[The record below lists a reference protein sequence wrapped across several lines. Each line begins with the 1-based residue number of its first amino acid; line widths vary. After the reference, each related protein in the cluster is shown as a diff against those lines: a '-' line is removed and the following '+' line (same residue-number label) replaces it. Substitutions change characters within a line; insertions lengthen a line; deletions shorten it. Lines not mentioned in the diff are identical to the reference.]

1 MKTILAV
8 LSIVCFFFLS
18 SCEPVYELV
27 QPQFSGESILINT
40 DSISY
45 KIKMKMEGVY
55 RVVKGSNQFGEI
67 VVAKWN
73 GETLSLFGRNHGT
86 YFVLKGGSKDTLLLF
101 EGKWRYAVSTETG
114 LMRMVINRKTGL
126 DSLLTDT
133 SGTKSFSIVG
143 TFGNESDW
151 RANEIQLT
159 YLRPFSETVR
169 NKNYFILAHRGGGRN
184 SDFVGASE
192 NSLEIISL
200 AEQLGANGIEID
212 VMLSKDNIP
221 FLYHDANINLRET
234 KKGLLLGPVENFTIA
249 QLKSFVELKNGEKI
263 PTLRE
268 ALEHVLYK
276 TNLKF
281 VWLDMKSEKNSMPQV
296 IEIQQDILNRAA
308 LIGRNLEIMIG
319 LPTDFMLNNLLAYP
333 NYQSLPSLCEL
344 SIDQF
349 NSVNS
354 KVWAPRWTMGTLIS
368 EVRSLHSEGKRAF
381 VWTLDQTLF
390 IQQFINESEF
400 DGILTN
406 YPTIVASFYYAK
418 E

>member
-1 MKTILAV
+1 MKRIFTMLFMFGLIFTA
-8 LSIVCFFFLS
+8 
-18 SCEPVYELV
+18 CELDYDLV
-27 QPQFSGESILINT
+27 EPEFKEESILKNT
-40 DSISY
+40 DSIPIQLKK
-45 KIKMKMEGVY
+45 KIEGVY
-55 RVVKGSNQFGEI
+55 RVVKGADQFGEI

-73 GETLSLFGRNHGT
+73 GEALSLFGRKLGA
-86 YFVLKGGSKDTLLLF
+86 YFILKGGKKDSLILF
-101 EGKWRYAVSTETG
+101 EGKWRYAESTETG
-114 LMRMVINRKTGL
+114 LTRLVINKRSGI
-126 DSLLTDT
+126 DSLLIDSSIAKT
-133 SGTKSFSIVG
+133 FSIIG
-143 TFGNESDW
+143 TFGNENDFRSI
-151 RANEIQLT
+151 EIQFT
-159 YLRPFSETVR
+159 YLRPFSEEVR
-169 NKNYFILAHRGGGRN
+169 NSNYYILAHRGGGRN

-200 AEQLGANGIEID
+200 AEQFGANGIEID

-268 ALEHVLYK
+268 ALEHILYN

-281 VWLDMKSEKNSMPQV
+281 VWLDMKSERNSIPQV

-308 LIGRNLEIMIG
+308 LLGRNLEIMVG

-333 NYQSLPSLCEL
+333 NYQNVPSLCEL
-344 SIDQF
+344 SVDQF
-349 NSVNS
+349 HSVNS

-368 EVRSLHSEGKRAF
+368 DVQSLHSEGKRAF
-381 VWTLDQTLF
+381 VWTLDQTQF
-390 IQQFINESEF
+390 IQEFINESEF

>member
-1 MKTILAV
+1 MKR
-8 LSIVCFFFLS
+8 FLVMLFLFGLIFS

-27 QPQFSGESILINT
+27 EPEFKVESILKNT
-40 DSISY
+40 DSLLY
-45 KIKMKMEGVY
+45 KIKVRMEGVY
-55 RVVKGSNQFGEI
+55 RVVKGADQFGDI
-67 VVAKWN
+67 IVAKWS
-73 GETLSLFGRNHGT
+73 GETLSFFGRKLGS
-86 YFVLKGGSKDTLLLF
+86 YFILKGGSKDTLILF

-114 LMRMVINRKTGL
+114 LTRLVINNRTGL
-126 DSLLTDT
+126 DSLLNDS
-133 SGTKSFSIVG
+133 SGAKSFSIVG
-143 TFGNESDW
+143 TFGNENDFRSND
-151 RANEIQLT
+151 IQLK
-159 YLRPFSETVR
+159 YIRPFSEAVR
-169 NKNYFILAHRGGGRN
+169 NKNYYILAHRGGGRN

-212 VMLSKDNIP
+212 VMLSQDNVP

-281 VWLDMKSEKNSMPQV
+281 VWLDMKSESNSMPYV
-296 IEIQQDILNRAA
+296 VEIQQDILNRAA
-308 LIGRNLEIMIG
+308 IAGRDLEIMVG
-319 LPTDFMLNNLLAYP
+319 LPSDFMLNNLLAYP
-333 NYQSLPSLCEL
+333 NYQNVPSLCEL
-344 SIDQF
+344 SLDQLH
-349 NSVNS
+349 SVNS
-354 KVWAPRWTMGTLIS
+354 KVWAPRWTMGTLTPS
-368 EVRSLHSEGKRAF
+368 VQSLHSEGRRAF
-381 VWTLDQTLF
+381 VWTLDQT
-390 IQQFINESEF
+390 QFILQFLNESEF

>member
-1 MKTILAV
+1 MKKIFVILP
-8 LSIVCFFFLS
+8 LFGLILL

-27 QPQFSGESILINT
+27 EPEFKVESILKNT
-40 DSISY
+40 DSLSY
-45 KIKMKMEGVY
+45 KIKVRMEGVY
-55 RVVKGSNQFGEI
+55 RVVKGADQFGDI
-67 VVAKWN
+67 IVAKWS
-73 GETLSLFGRNHGT
+73 GETLSFFGRKLGS
-86 YFVLKGGSKDTLLLF
+86 YFILKGGSKDTMILF

-114 LMRMVINRKTGL
+114 LTRLVINNRTGL
-126 DSLLTDT
+126 DSLLNDS

-143 TFGNESDW
+143 TFGNENDFRSND
-151 RANEIQLT
+151 IQLK
-159 YLRPFSETVR
+159 YIRPFSEAVR
-169 NKNYFILAHRGGGRN
+169 NKNYYILAHRGGGRN

-200 AEQLGANGIEID
+200 AEQYGANGIEID
-212 VMLSKDNIP
+212 VMLSKDNVP

-263 PTLRE
+263 PTLCE
-268 ALEHVLYK
+268 ALEHVLYN

-281 VWLDMKSEKNSMPQV
+281 VWLDMKSERNSMPQV

-308 LIGRNLEIMIG
+308 LLGRNLEIMVG
-319 LPTDFMLNNLLAYP
+319 LPTEFMLNNLLAYP
-333 NYQSLPSLCEL
+333 NYQNVPSLCEL
-344 SIDQF
+344 SVDQF
-349 NSVNS
+349 HSVGS
-354 KVWAPRWTMGTLIS
+354 KIWAPRWTMGTLIPD
-368 EVRSLHSEGKRAF
+368 VRTLHGEGKRAF

-406 YPTIVASFYYAK
+406 YPTIVASLYYAK

>member
-1 MKTILAV
+1 MRTFVVLISIICLLLA
-8 LSIVCFFFLS
+8 
-18 SCEPVYELV
+18 SCEPIYDLV
-27 QPQFSGESILINT
+27 QPEFSSESFLKNT

-45 KIKMKMEGVY
+45 KIKQRIEGVY
-55 RVVKGSNQFGEI
+55 RVVKGSGHFGDI
-67 VVAKWN
+67 VIARWS
-73 GETLSLFGRNHGT
+73 GETLSLFGRNHGA
-86 YFVLKGGSKDTLLLF
+86 YFILKSGSKDTLLLF

-114 LMRMVINRKTGL
+114 LVRFAINKRTGL
-126 DSLLTDT
+126 DSLLNDT
-133 SGTKSFSIVG
+133 SGTKSFSFVG
-143 TFGNESDW
+143 TFGSDNDW
-151 RANEIQLT
+151 QTDEIQLS
-159 YLRPFSETVR
+159 YIRPFSETVR
-169 NKNYFILAHRGGGRN
+169 NKDYYILAHRGGGRN

-221 FLYHDANINLRET
+221 FLYHDSNINLRET
-234 KKGLLLGPVENFTIA
+234 KKGLLLGPVENYTIA

-281 VWLDMKSEKNSMPQV
+281 VWLDMKSERNSMPQV
-296 IEIQQDILNRAA
+296 IEIQKDILERASM
-308 LIGRNLEIMIG
+308 IGRSLEILVG

-333 NYQSLPSLCEL
+333 NYQNVPSLCEL

-349 NSVNS
+349 HSVGS
-354 KVWAPRWTMGTLIS
+354 KVWAPRWTMGTLIPD
-368 EVRSLHSEGKRAF
+368 VRALHGEGKRAF

>member
-1 MKTILAV
+1 MKKKFAV
-8 LSIVCFFFLS
+8 LLLSCLFFF
-18 SCEPVYELV
+18 SCEPIYELV
-27 QPQFSGESILINT
+27 EPKFSGESILTNT

-45 KIKMKMEGVY
+45 KIKMRMEGVY
-55 RVVKGSNQFGEI
+55 RVVKGSNQFGDI
-67 VVAKWN
+67 VIAKWS
-73 GETLSLFGRNHGT
+73 GETLSIFGRRLGA
-86 YFVLKGGSKDTLLLF
+86 YFILKSGRKDSLILF

-114 LMRMVINRKTGL
+114 LTRLVINKKTGL
-126 DSLLTDT
+126 DSLLQDT

-143 TFGNESDW
+143 TFGNENDFRS
-151 RANEIQLT
+151 NEIQLT
-159 YLRPFSETVR
+159 YIRPFSETVR
-169 NKNYFILAHRGGGRN
+169 NTNYYILAHRGGGRN

-212 VMLSKDNIP
+212 VMLSKDNIT

-276 TNLKF
+276 TNLQF
-281 VWLDMKSEKNSMPQV
+281 VWLDMKSEKNAMPQV
-296 IEIQQDILNRAA
+296 IEIQKDILNRAA
-308 LIGRNLEIMIG
+308 IIGRNLEIMVG
-319 LPTDFMLNNLLAYP
+319 LPTEFMLNNLLAYP
-333 NYQSLPSLCEL
+333 NYQNVPSLCEL
-344 SIDQF
+344 SLDQLHL
-349 NSVNS
+349 VNS

-368 EVRSLHSEGKRAF
+368 DVRSLHNEGRRAF

>member
-45 KIKMKMEGVY
+45 KIKMRMEGVY

-212 VMLSKDNIP
+212 VMLS
-221 FLYHDANINLRET
+221 
-234 KKGLLLGPVENFTIA
+234 
-249 QLKSFVELKNGEKI
+249 
-263 PTLRE
+263 
-268 ALEHVLYK
+268 
-276 TNLKF
+276 
-281 VWLDMKSEKNSMPQV
+281 
-296 IEIQQDILNRAA
+296 
-308 LIGRNLEIMIG
+308 
-319 LPTDFMLNNLLAYP
+319 
-333 NYQSLPSLCEL
+333 
-344 SIDQF
+344 
-349 NSVNS
+349 
-354 KVWAPRWTMGTLIS
+354 
-368 EVRSLHSEGKRAF
+368 
-381 VWTLDQTLF
+381 
-390 IQQFINESEF
+390 
-400 DGILTN
+400 
-406 YPTIVASFYYAK
+406 
-418 E
+418 

>member
-1 MKTILAV
+1 MKRISTILFI
-8 LSIVCFFFLS
+8 LCLIFS

-27 QPQFSGESILINT
+27 GPEFTVESILKNT

-45 KIKMKMEGVY
+45 KIKARMEGVY
-55 RVVKGSNQFGEI
+55 RVVKGADQFGDI
-67 VVAKWN
+67 VVAKWS
-73 GETLSLFGRNHGT
+73 GETLSFFGRKLGA
-86 YFVLKGGSKDTLLLF
+86 YFVLKSGRKDTLILF

-114 LMRMVINRKTGL
+114 LTRLVINKRSGI
-126 DSLLTDT
+126 DSLLNDS
-133 SGTKSFSIVG
+133 SGAKTFSIVG
-143 TFGNESDW
+143 TFGNDNDFRS
-151 RANEIQLT
+151 NEIQFT
-159 YLRPFSETVR
+159 YIRPFSESVR
-169 NKNYFILAHRGGGRN
+169 NKNYYILAHRGGGRN

-200 AEQLGANGIEID
+200 VEQFGANGIEID
-212 VMLSKDNIP
+212 VMLSKDNVP

-234 KKGLLLGPVENFTIA
+234 KKGLLVGPAENFTIA

-276 TNLKF
+276 TKLRF
-281 VWLDMKSEKNSMPQV
+281 VWLDMKSESNSMPRV

-308 LIGRNLEIMIG
+308 LIGRNLEIMVG
-319 LPTDFMLNNLLAYP
+319 LPTEFMLNNFLAYP
-333 NYQSLPSLCEL
+333 NHQNVPSLCEL
-344 SIDQF
+344 SLDQF
-349 NSVNS
+349 HSVNS

-368 EVRSLHSEGKRAF
+368 DVRSIHNEGKRAF
-381 VWTLDQTLF
+381 VWTLDQTQF

-406 YPTIVASFYYAK
+406 YPTIVASLYYAK

>member
-1 MKTILAV
+1 MNGSLILLV
-8 LSIVCFFFLS
+8 LLS
-18 SCEPVYELV
+18 LIFTTCEPVYELV
-27 QPQFSGESILINT
+27 EPQFNVESILKNT
-40 DSISY
+40 LPVPDTIKN
-45 KIKMKMEGVY
+45 KIEGVY
-55 RVVKGSNQFGEI
+55 RVVKGSAQFGDI
-67 VVAKWN
+67 VVAKWS
-73 GETLSLFGRNHGT
+73 GETLSFFGRNHGT
-86 YFVLKGGSKDTLLLF
+86 YFILKTGSKDTLLLF

-114 LMRMVINRKTGL
+114 LTRMAVSRRSGL
-126 DSLLTDT
+126 DSLLNNS
-133 SGTKSFSIVG
+133 SGTKSFSLVG
-143 TFGNESDW
+143 TFGDENDFRST
-151 RANEIQLT
+151 EIQLA
-159 YLRPFSETVR
+159 YIRPFSESVR
-169 NKNYFILAHRGGGRN
+169 NKNYYILAHRGGGRN

-192 NSLEIISL
+192 NSLEIFSL
-200 AEQLGANGIEID
+200 AEQFGANGIEID

-221 FLYHDANINLRET
+221 FLYHDSNINLRET

-268 ALEHVLYK
+268 ALEHVLYN

-281 VWLDMKSEKNSMPQV
+281 VWLDMKSERNSMPQV
-296 IEIQQDILNRAA
+296 VEIQQDILNRAA
-308 LIGRNLEIMIG
+308 LLGRNLEIMVG

-333 NYQSLPSLCEL
+333 NYQSVPSLCEL
-344 SIDQF
+344 SVDQF
-349 NSVNS
+349 HSVGS
-354 KVWAPRWTMGTLIS
+354 KVWAPRWTMGTLIPD
-368 EVRSLHSEGKRAF
+368 VRTLHGEGKRAF

>member
-1 MKTILAV
+1 MKRSLVILFIFS
-8 LSIVCFFFLS
+8 LIFS

-27 QPQFSGESILINT
+27 EPEFNVESILKNT
-40 DSISY
+40 EPISDTLKT
-45 KIKMKMEGVY
+45 KIEGVY
-55 RVVKGSNQFGEI
+55 RVVKGADQFGE
-67 VVAKWN
+67 VVIAIWS
-73 GETLSLFGRNHGT
+73 GETLSLFGRKLGA
-86 YFVLKGGSKDTLLLF
+86 YFILRGGSKDTLILF
-101 EGKWRYAVSTETG
+101 EGKWRYALSTETG
-114 LMRMVINRKTGL
+114 LTRLVINKHSGI
-126 DSLLTDT
+126 DSLLND
-133 SGTKSFSIVG
+133 SISTKSFSIVG
-143 TFGNESDW
+143 TFGNENDFRST
-151 RANEIQLT
+151 EIQLT
-159 YLRPFSETVR
+159 YLRPFSEAVR
-169 NKNYFILAHRGGGRN
+169 NRNYYILAHRGGGRN

-281 VWLDMKSEKNSMPQV
+281 VWLDMKSESNSIPYV
-296 IEIQQDILNRAA
+296 VEIQQDILNRAA
-308 LIGRNLEIMIG
+308 IAGRDLEIMVG
-319 LPTDFMLNNLLAYP
+319 LPTEFMLNNLLSYP
-333 NYQSLPSLCEL
+333 NYQNVPSLCEL
-344 SIDQF
+344 SLDQLH
-349 NSVNS
+349 SVNS
-354 KVWAPRWTMGTLIS
+354 KVWAPRWTMGTLTS
-368 EVRSLHSEGKRAF
+368 DVRSLHGEGKCAF

-400 DGILTN
+400 DGMVTN

>member
-1 MKTILAV
+1 MKKIFVILP
-8 LSIVCFFFLS
+8 LFGLILL

-27 QPQFSGESILINT
+27 EPEFKVESILKNT
-40 DSISY
+40 DSLSY
-45 KIKMKMEGVY
+45 KIKVRMEGVY
-55 RVVKGSNQFGEI
+55 RVVKGADQFGDI
-67 VVAKWN
+67 IVAKWS
-73 GETLSLFGRNHGT
+73 GETLSFFGRKLGS
-86 YFVLKGGSKDTLLLF
+86 YFILKGGSKDTMILF
-101 EGKWRYAVSTETG
+101 EGKWRYAASTETG
-114 LMRMVINRKTGL
+114 LTRLVINNRTGL
-126 DSLLTDT
+126 DSLLNDT
-133 SGTKSFSIVG
+133 SGAKSFSIVG
-143 TFGNESDW
+143 TFGNENDFRSND
-151 RANEIQLT
+151 IQLK
-159 YLRPFSETVR
+159 YIRPFSEAVR
-169 NKNYFILAHRGGGRN
+169 NKNYYILAHRGGGRN

-200 AEQLGANGIEID
+200 AEQYGANGIEID

-234 KKGLLLGPVENFTIA
+234 KKGLLLGPVENFTVA

-281 VWLDMKSEKNSMPQV
+281 VWLDMKSESNSMPYV
-296 IEIQQDILNRAA
+296 VEIQQDILNRAA
-308 LIGRNLEIMIG
+308 IAGRDLEIMVG
-319 LPTDFMLNNLLAYP
+319 LPSDFMLNNLLAYP
-333 NYQSLPSLCEL
+333 NYQNVPSLCEL
-344 SIDQF
+344 SLDQLH
-349 NSVNS
+349 SVNS

-368 EVRSLHSEGKRAF
+368 DVQSLHSEGKRAF
-381 VWTLDQTLF
+381 VWTLDQTQF

>member
-1 MKTILAV
+1 MKKV
-8 LSIVCFFFLS
+8 LMIFLLLYIFFS

-27 QPQFSGESILINT
+27 EPEFKDGSILTSTNPIA
-40 DSISY
+40 DSI
-45 KIKMKMEGVY
+45 KTRIEGVY
-55 RVVKGSNQFGEI
+55 RVIKGADQFGDI
-67 VVAKWN
+67 VVAKWS
-73 GETLSLFGRNHGT
+73 GETLSLFGRKLGA
-86 YFVLKGGSKDTLLLF
+86 YFILKSGSKDTLLLF

-114 LMRMVINRKTGL
+114 LTRLAINKRSGI
-126 DSLLTDT
+126 DSLFNDSLSAKT
-133 SGTKSFSIVG
+133 FSIIG
-143 TFGNESDW
+143 TFGNENDFRS
-151 RANEIQLT
+151 NEIQLT

-169 NKNYFILAHRGGGRN
+169 NTNYYILAHRGGGRN

-200 AEQLGANGIEID
+200 AEQFGANGIEID
-212 VMLSKDNIP
+212 VMLSKDNVP

-234 KKGLLLGPVENFTIA
+234 RKGLLLGPVENFTIA

-296 IEIQQDILNRAA
+296 VEIQKDILNRAA
-308 LIGRNLEIMIG
+308 LLGRNLEIMVG
-319 LPTDFMLNNLLAYP
+319 LPTEFMLNNLLAYP
-333 NYQSLPSLCEL
+333 NYQNIPSLCEL
-344 SIDQF
+344 SIDQLH
-349 NSVNS
+349 SVNS

-368 EVRSLHSEGKRAF
+368 DVRSLHGESRRTF

>member
-1 MKTILAV
+1 MKR
-8 LSIVCFFFLS
+8 FLVMLFLFGLIFS

-27 QPQFSGESILINT
+27 KPEFKVESILKNT
-40 DSISY
+40 DSLLY
-45 KIKMKMEGVY
+45 KIKVRMEGVY
-55 RVVKGSNQFGEI
+55 RVVKGADQFGDI
-67 VVAKWN
+67 IVAKWS
-73 GETLSLFGRNHGT
+73 GETLSFFGHKFGS
-86 YFVLKGGSKDTLLLF
+86 YFILKGGSKDTLILF

-114 LMRMVINRKTGL
+114 LTRLVINNRTGL
-126 DSLLTDT
+126 DSLLNDS

-143 TFGNESDW
+143 TFGNENDFRSND
-151 RANEIQLT
+151 IQLK
-159 YLRPFSETVR
+159 YIRPFSEAVR
-169 NKNYFILAHRGGGRN
+169 NRNFYILAHRGGGRN

-212 VMLSKDNIP
+212 VMLSQDNVP

-281 VWLDMKSEKNSMPQV
+281 VWLDMKSESNSMPYV
-296 IEIQQDILNRAA
+296 VEIQQDILNRAA
-308 LIGRNLEIMIG
+308 IAGRDLEIMVG
-319 LPTDFMLNNLLAYP
+319 LPSDFMLNNLLAYP
-333 NYQSLPSLCEL
+333 NYQNVPSLCEL
-344 SIDQF
+344 SLDQLH
-349 NSVNS
+349 SVNS
-354 KVWAPRWTMGTLIS
+354 KVWAPRWTMGTLAPS
-368 EVRSLHSEGKRAF
+368 VQSLHSEGRRAF
-381 VWTLDQTLF
+381 VWTLDQT
-390 IQQFINESEF
+390 QFILQFLNESDF

>member
-1 MKTILAV
+1 MKRIFTILFMFGLIFTA
-8 LSIVCFFFLS
+8 
-18 SCEPVYELV
+18 CELEYDLV
-27 QPQFSGESILINT
+27 EPEFKEESILKNT
-40 DSISY
+40 DSIPSQLKK
-45 KIKMKMEGVY
+45 KIEGVY
-55 RVVKGSNQFGEI
+55 RVVKGVDQFGEI
-67 VVAKWN
+67 VVAKWK
-73 GETLSLFGRNHGT
+73 GEALSLFGRKLGA
-86 YFVLKGGSKDTLLLF
+86 YFILKGGKKDSLIIF

-114 LMRMVINRKTGL
+114 LTRLVINKRSGI
-126 DSLLTDT
+126 DSLLNDSSRAKT
-133 SGTKSFSIVG
+133 FSIIG
-143 TFGNESDW
+143 TFGNENDFRSI
-151 RANEIQLT
+151 EIQFT
-159 YLRPFSETVR
+159 YLRPFSEEVI
-169 NKNYFILAHRGGGRN
+169 NSNYYILAHRGGGRN

-200 AEQLGANGIEID
+200 AEQFGANGIEID

-263 PTLRE
+263 PTLQE
-268 ALEHVLYK
+268 ALQHVLYE

-281 VWLDMKSEKNSMPQV
+281 IWLDMKSERNSMPYV

-308 LIGRNLEIMIG
+308 VVGRDLEIMVG
-319 LPTDFMLNNLLAYP
+319 LPTDFMFTNLLAYP
-333 NYQSLPSLCEL
+333 NFQNVPSLCEL
-344 SIDQF
+344 SVDQF
-349 NSVNS
+349 HSVNS
-354 KVWAPRWTMGTLIS
+354 KVWAPRWTMGTLTS
-368 EVRSLHSEGKRAF
+368 EVQSLHNEGKRDF
-381 VWTLDQTLF
+381 VWTLDQTQF

>member
-1 MKTILAV
+1 MKGILILLYIFSLIFSA
-8 LSIVCFFFLS
+8 
-18 SCEPVYELV
+18 CEPVYELV
-27 QPQFSGESILINT
+27 EPEFDVESILKNT
-40 DSISY
+40 QPIPDSI
-45 KIKMKMEGVY
+45 KNKLEGVY
-55 RVVKGSNQFGEI
+55 RVVKGSAQFGDI
-67 VVAKWN
+67 AVAKWS
-73 GETLSLFGRNHGT
+73 GETLSFFGRNHGT
-86 YFVLKGGSKDTLLLF
+86 YFILKAGSKDTLLLF

-114 LMRMVINRKTGL
+114 LTRMAINKRTGL
-126 DSLLTDT
+126 DSLLNNS
-133 SGTKSFSIVG
+133 SGTKSFSMVG
-143 TFGNESDW
+143 TFGDENDFRST
-151 RANEIQLT
+151 EIQLT
-159 YLRPFSETVR
+159 YIRPFGESVR
-169 NKNYFILAHRGGGRN
+169 NKNYYILAHRGGGRN

-192 NSLEIISL
+192 NSLEIFSL
-200 AEQLGANGIEID
+200 AEQFGANGIEID
-212 VMLSKDNIP
+212 VMLSKDNVP

-268 ALEHVLYK
+268 ALEHVLYN

-281 VWLDMKSEKNSMPQV
+281 VWLDMKSERNSTPQV

-308 LIGRNLEIMIG
+308 LLGRNLEIMVG
-319 LPTDFMLNNLLAYP
+319 LPTEFMLNNLLAYP
-333 NYQSLPSLCEL
+333 NYQNVPSLCEL
-344 SIDQF
+344 SVDQF
-349 NSVNS
+349 NSVGS
-354 KVWAPRWTMGTLIS
+354 KVWAPRWTMGTLIPD
-368 EVRSLHSEGKRAF
+368 VRTLHGEGKRAF

>member
-1 MKTILAV
+1 MKRISTLLFILC
-8 LSIVCFFFLS
+8 LIFS

-27 QPQFSGESILINT
+27 EPEFAVESILKNT

-45 KIKMKMEGVY
+45 KIKARMEGVY
-55 RVVKGSNQFGEI
+55 RVVKGADQFGDI
-67 VVAKWN
+67 VVAKWS
-73 GETLSLFGRNHGT
+73 GETLSFFGRKLGA
-86 YFVLKGGSKDTLLLF
+86 YFVLKSGRKDTLILF

-114 LMRMVINRKTGL
+114 LTRLVINKRSGI
-126 DSLLTDT
+126 DSLLNDSSSAKT
-133 SGTKSFSIVG
+133 FSIVG
-143 TFGNESDW
+143 TFGSDNDF
-151 RANEIQLT
+151 RSNEIQLT
-159 YLRPFSETVR
+159 YIRPFSESVR
-169 NKNYFILAHRGGGRN
+169 NKNYYILAHRGGGRN

-200 AEQLGANGIEID
+200 VEQFGANGIEID
-212 VMLSKDNIP
+212 VMLSKDNVP

-234 KKGLLLGPVENFTIA
+234 KKGLLVGPAENFTIA

-281 VWLDMKSEKNSMPQV
+281 VWLDMKSESNSMPKV

-308 LIGRNLEIMIG
+308 LIGRNLEIMVG
-319 LPTDFMLNNLLAYP
+319 LPTEFMLNNLLAYP
-333 NYQSLPSLCEL
+333 NYQNVPSLCEL
-344 SIDQF
+344 SLDQF
-349 NSVNS
+349 HSVNS

-368 EVRSLHSEGKRAF
+368 DVRSLHNESKRAF
-381 VWTLDQTLF
+381 VWTLDQAQF

-406 YPTIVASFYYAK
+406 YPTIVASLYYAK

>member
-1 MKTILAV
+1 MIFL
-8 LSIVCFFFLS
+8 LLYIFFS

-27 QPQFSGESILINT
+27 EPEFKDGSILTSTNPIA
-40 DSISY
+40 DSI
-45 KIKMKMEGVY
+45 KTRIEGVY
-55 RVVKGSNQFGEI
+55 RVIKGADQFGDI
-67 VVAKWN
+67 VVAKWS
-73 GETLSLFGRNHGT
+73 GETLSLFGRKLGA
-86 YFVLKGGSKDTLLLF
+86 YFILKSGSKDTLLLF

-114 LMRMVINRKTGL
+114 LTRLAINKRSGI
-126 DSLLTDT
+126 DSLFNDSLSAKT
-133 SGTKSFSIVG
+133 FSIIG
-143 TFGNESDW
+143 TFGNENDFRS
-151 RANEIQLT
+151 NEIQLT

-169 NKNYFILAHRGGGRN
+169 NTNYYILAHRGGGRN

-200 AEQLGANGIEID
+200 AEQFGANGIEID
-212 VMLSKDNIP
+212 VMLSKDNVP

-234 KKGLLLGPVENFTIA
+234 RKGLLLGPVENFTIA

-296 IEIQQDILNRAA
+296 VEIQKDILNRAA
-308 LIGRNLEIMIG
+308 LLGRNLEIMVG
-319 LPTDFMLNNLLAYP
+319 LPTEFMLNNLLAYP
-333 NYQSLPSLCEL
+333 NYQNIPSLCEL
-344 SIDQF
+344 SIDQLH
-349 NSVNS
+349 SVNS

-368 EVRSLHSEGKRAF
+368 DVRSLHGESRRTF